1 MNDKM
6 VNTQA
11 NESLVQIKNIYK
23 NFGDLK
29 VLKGV
34 STEIKAGE
42 VVSIIGVSGSGKST
56 LLRCMNLLET
66 PTFGEVWMEG
76 KLLTPVDP
84 YLHEDVIK
92 VSNTFKKLKEEG
104 MSEEDA
110 VIKIKKEDLL
120 KEKHPGI
127 EGKEFKAAMK
137 KIYDENHLDINLAR
151 QKMGMVF
158 QQFNLFNNK
167 SVKENIMFAPVKI
180 GVGKIKKAQRKNLF
194 IKFTNLFKKDKAPLI
209 EITETVEGIKAAAE
223 AKAMELLKRIGLEE
237 KADVYPSTLSGGQKQ
252 RIAIVRAL
260 AMNPDVMLFDEP
272 TSALDPEMIGEVL
285 DLMKQLANE
294 GMTMVIVTHE
304 MGFAR
309 EVSDRVIFVD
319 EGYIKESAH
328 PDELFRNPKDT
339 RLKDFLSK
347 VL

>member
-1 MNDKM
+1 MLD
-6 VNTQA
+6 
-11 NESLVQIKNIYK
+11 IKGVYK
-23 NFGDLK
+23 NFGRLE

-34 STEIKAGE
+34 STTIDEGE

-84 YLHEDVIK
+84 YLHTEVITASK
-92 VSNTFKKLKEEG
+92 TFGKLVAGG
-104 MSEEDA
+104 MSEDEA
-110 VIKIKKEDLL
+110 IAKIKAEDLL
-120 KEKHPGI
+120 NEKFSSA
-127 EGKEFKAAMK
+127 EGKEYKAAIK

-167 SVKENIMFAPVKI
+167 TVLENLTLAPIKLKLKTKE
-180 GVGKIKKAQRKNLF
+180 
-194 IKFTNLFKKDKAPLI
+194 
-209 EITETVEGIKAAAE
+209 EAE
-223 AKAMELLKRIGLEE
+223 AKAMQLLKRIGLEE
-237 KADVYPSTLSGGQKQ
+237 KANVYPSTLSGGQKQ
-252 RIAIVRAL
+252 RVAIIRAL
-260 AMNPDVMLFDEP
+260 AMDPDVILFDEP

-285 DLMKQLANE
+285 DLMKQLASE

-309 EVSDRVIFVD
+309 EVSNRVLFVD
-319 EGYIKESAH
+319 EGIIKEEGA
-328 PDELFRNPKDT
+328 PAELFGNPKDA

>member
-1 MNDKM
+1 MLN
-6 VNTQA
+6 VR
-11 NESLVQIKNIYK
+11 NIYK
-23 NFGDLK
+23 NFGTLE

-34 STEIKAGE
+34 STEIKSGE

-56 LLRCMNLLET
+56 LLRCMNLLEV

-84 YLHEDVIK
+84 YLHVEVIRA
-92 VSNTFKKLKEEG
+92 SNTYKKLIGEG
-104 MSEEDA
+104 MDDETA
-110 VIKIKKEDLL
+110 IKKIKKEDLL
-120 KEKHPGI
+120 REKFSA
-127 EGKEFKAAMK
+127 EGKEYRAIMRS
-137 KIYDENHLDINLAR
+137 IYKENHLDINVAR

-158 QQFNLFNNK
+158 QQFNLFNNMT
-167 SVKENIMFAPVKI
+167 VKKNIMFAPVKI
-180 GVGKIKKAQRKNLF
+180 GYANLARQKRRNFF
-194 IKFTNLFKKDKAPLI
+194 ITVANLFKKEKTPLV
-209 EITETVEGIKAAAE
+209 EITDTKAQIKARAE
-223 AKAMELLKRIGLEE
+223 EKAMELLRRIGLQE
-237 KADVYPSTLSGGQKQ
+237 KADVYPSTLSRGQKQ

-319 EGYIKESAH
+319 GGYIKEEGT
-328 PDELFRNPKDT
+328 PEEIFKNPKDA

>member
-1 MNDKM
+1 MLKID
-6 VNTQA
+6 
-11 NESLVQIKNIYK
+11 NIYK

-34 STEIKAGE
+34 STEIQEGE
-42 VVSIIGVSGSGKST
+42 VVSIIGASGSGKST

-84 YLHEDVIK
+84 YLHPEVIMA
-92 VSNTFKKLKEEG
+92 SNTYKKLIESG
-104 MSEEDA
+104 ISSEDA
-110 VIKIKKEDLL
+110 IAKIKAEDLL
-120 KEKHPGI
+120 NEKFAAA
-127 EGKEFKAAMK
+127 EGKEYKAAIK
-137 KIYDENHLDINLAR
+137 KIYTENHIDINLAR

-167 SVKENIMFAPVKI
+167 TVKENIMLAPVKTD
-180 GVGKIKKAQRKNLF
+180 KDKLNRAKLKNLW
-194 IKFTNLFKKDKAPLI
+194 IQITNLFKSEKAPLI
-209 EITETVEGIKAAAE
+209 EITDSVAQIKARAE

-260 AMNPDVMLFDEP
+260 AMNPDVILFDEP

-285 DLMKQLANE
+285 DLMKELANE

-309 EVSDRVIFVD
+309 EVSDRVLFVD
-319 EGYIKESAH
+319 EGYIKEAGA
-328 PDELFRNPKDT
+328 PEDLFKNPKDA

>member
-1 MNDKM
+1 MLD
-6 VNTQA
+6 
-11 NESLVQIKNIYK
+11 IKGVYK
-23 NFGDLK
+23 NFGKLE

-34 STEIKAGE
+34 STTIAEGE
-42 VVSIIGVSGSGKST
+42 VVSIIGASGSGKST

-84 YLHEDVIK
+84 YLHPEVIK
-92 VSNTFKKLKEEG
+92 ASKTFKKLVAGG
-104 MSEEDA
+104 MSEDDA
-110 VIKIKKEDLL
+110 VAKIKAEDLL
-120 KEKHPGI
+120 NEKFSAA
-127 EGKEFKAAMK
+127 EGKEYKAAMK
-137 KIYDENHLDINLAR
+137 KIYEENHLDINLAR

-167 SVKENIMFAPVKI
+167 TVLQNLTLAPVKL
-180 GVGKIKKAQRKNLF
+180 KLKTK
-194 IKFTNLFKKDKAPLI
+194 
-209 EITETVEGIKAAAE
+209 EEAE
-223 AKAMELLKRIGLEE
+223 KKAMELLRRIGLEE
-237 KADVYPSTLSGGQKQ
+237 KANVYPSTLSGGQKQ
-252 RIAIVRAL
+252 RVAIIRSL
-260 AMNPDVMLFDEP
+260 AMDPDVILFDEP

-285 DLMKQLANE
+285 DLMKELAAE

-309 EVSDRVIFVD
+309 EVSNRVLFVD
-319 EGYIKESAH
+319 DGIIKEEGTPA
-328 PDELFRNPKDT
+328 ELFGNPKDA